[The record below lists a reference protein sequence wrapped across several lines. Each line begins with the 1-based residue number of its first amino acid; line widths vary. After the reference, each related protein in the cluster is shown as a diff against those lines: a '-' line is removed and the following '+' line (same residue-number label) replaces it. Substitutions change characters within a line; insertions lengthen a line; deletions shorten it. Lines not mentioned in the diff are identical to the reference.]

1 MPDELLHD
9 LCSLQARVLTLM
21 DDPTIRPN
29 QQAFL
34 YNTCNKVMDMK
45 QQLEQAMMAL
55 PTDPYEGT
63 NLYQTLQGTL
73 KANVKEYVTRTK
85 STMLIHF
92 P

>member
-1 MPDELLHD
+1 MPDQLLHS
-9 LCSLQARVLTLM
+9 LGSLQTRVLTLM

-63 NLYQTLQGTL
+63 HLYQTLSSKWKT
-73 KANVKEYVTRTK
+73 NVQDYVTRTE
-85 STMLIHF
+85 STMRQHF

>member
-9 LCSLQARVLTLM
+9 ICSLQARVLSLM
-21 DDPTIRPN
+21 DDPSIGPN
-29 QQAFL
+29 KQRFL
-34 YNTCNKVMDMK
+34 YSACDTLMDMK

-55 PTDPYEGT
+55 PTEPYEGT

-85 STMLIHF
+85 STMLLYF